1 MLTPISTANTAG
13 GPAVAVSGSRTS
25 TAGRLLITL
34 ASTAATA
41 AIASKPVRLVLCGTH
56 SRSAESRPLSITAR
70 TTTASASTNARK
82 GRSAA
87 ATIPA
92 TVPRPRGRDSRVRD
106 NARSASTSAPAAA
119 AQAGLTPAAEVMT
132 NPASVAATVAIANH
146 GGAAG
151 SAAGAVVAADRS
163 AAK

>member
-34 ASTAATA
+34 ASTAAPA

-92 TVPRPRGRDSRVRD
+92 T
-106 NARSASTSAPAAA
+106 A

>member
-92 TVPRPRGRDSRVRD
+92 AVP
-106 NARSASTSAPAAA
+106 
-119 AQAGLTPAAEVMT
+119 QAGLTPAAEVMT